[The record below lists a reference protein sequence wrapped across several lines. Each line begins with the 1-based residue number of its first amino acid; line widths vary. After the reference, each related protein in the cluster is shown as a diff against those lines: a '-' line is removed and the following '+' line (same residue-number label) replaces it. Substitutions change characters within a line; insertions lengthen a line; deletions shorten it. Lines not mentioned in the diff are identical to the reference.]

1 MRLGVLDVGSNTVH
15 LLLLDVYPGSQPVP
29 YASHKTDLRLVRYL
43 DAAGNISPEGR
54 DALTSFVTEARDFAA
69 QKEAEDLL
77 AFATSAIREAGNGGE
92 VLEHV
97 QSRSGVNLIEIS
109 GDQEAAVTFS
119 AVRRWFGWSAGRILD
134 LDIGGGSF
142 EMAIGDNGLPAAA
155 VSVPLGAA
163 RLTRRFIHGEAA
175 LPSET
180 KRLRQHVTRLLTPAV
195 QTISAV
201 GTPTLTAGTSKSF
214 RSLARI
220 CGAAPKDEGPFV
232 PRPMHLEDLRLW
244 TRRMEAMTASER
256 AQLPGVSVNR
266 AAQMLAAGI
275 VAESAMSM
283 LGVETVQICP
293 WALREGVIL
302 RRLDRLHVDPDVVL
316 NRPAEI
322 RGRVN

>member
-15 LLLLDVYPGSQPVP
+15 LLLLDVYPGAQPVP
-29 YASHKTDLRLVRYL
+29 YASHKTDLRLVQYL
-43 DAAGNISPEGR
+43 DAAGNISERGR
-54 DALTSFVTEARDFAA
+54 DVLTDFVTEARDFAA
-69 QKEAEDLL
+69 DNDADDLL
-77 AFATSAIREAGNGGE
+77 AFATSAIREAGNGDA

-97 QSRSGVNLIEIS
+97 KSRSGVNLIEIS

-142 EMAIGDNGLPAAA
+142 EMAIGDNGLPTAA

-163 RLTRRFIHGEAA
+163 RLTRRFIHGQAA

-180 KRLRQHVTRLLTPAV
+180 KRLRQHVNRLLTPAV
-195 QTISAV
+195 ETVKAV
-201 GTPTLTAGTSKSF
+201 GEPNLTVGTSKSF

-220 CGAAPKDEGPFV
+220 CGAAPKDQGPYV

-244 TRRMEAMTASER
+244 TRRMEAMTADER
-256 AQLPGVSVNR
+256 AELPGVSESR
-266 AAQMLAAGI
+266 AAQMLAAGV
-275 VAESAMSM
+275 VAETAMTM
-283 LGVETVQICP
+283 LGVDTVQICP

-302 RRLDRLHVDPDVVL
+302 RRLDRLNVDPEAARS
-316 NRPAEI
+316 RPADI
-322 RGRVN
+322 VGRNA

>member
-54 DALTSFVTEARDFAA
+54 DALTAFVTEARDFAA
-69 QKEAEDLL
+69 ENDAEDLL
-77 AFATSAIREAGNGGE
+77 AFATSAIREAGNGDA

-97 QSRSGVNLIEIS
+97 QSHSGVNLIEIS

-163 RLTRRFIHGEAA
+163 RLTRRLIHGEAA

-180 KRLRQHVTRLLTPAV
+180 KRLRQHVAKVLAPAV
-195 QTISAV
+195 ETIGAV
-201 GTPTLTAGTSKSF
+201 GVPTLTAGTSKSF

-220 CGAAPKDEGPFV
+220 CGAAPKGEGPYV

-244 TRRMEAMTASER
+244 TRRMEAMTATER
-256 AQLPGVSVNR
+256 AELPGVSVNR

-316 NRPAEI
+316 NRPSEI
-322 RGRVN
+322 TGKAV

>member
-43 DAAGNISPEGR
+43 DAAGNISAEGR

-69 QKEAEDLL
+69 DNDADDLL
-77 AFATSAIREAGNGGE
+77 AFATSAIREAGNGGD

-97 QSRSGVNLIEIS
+97 QSHSGVNLIEIS

-180 KRLRQHVTRLLTPAV
+180 KRLRQHVNRLLTPAV
-195 QTISAV
+195 ETISSV
-201 GTPTLTAGTSKSF
+201 GAPTLTAGTSKSF

-220 CGAAPKDEGPFV
+220 CGAAPKAEGPYV

-244 TRRMEAMTASER
+244 TRRMEAMTATER
-256 AQLPGVSVNR
+256 AELPGVSQNR

-275 VAESAMSM
+275 VAESAMAM
-283 LGVETVQICP
+283 LGIETVQICP

-302 RRLDRLHVDPDVVL
+302 RRLDRLNVDPEVVL
-316 NRPAEI
+316 NRPSEI
-322 RGRVN
+322 SGRVS